1 MIHSMTSLR
10 SVTKIATCSLFAVCS
25 LLSSARAAT
34 VTDLVETPTSL
45 SFNFSGT
52 GYFDWIY
59 LAVPALTY
67 WEINQESHD
76 VNSTQGTYN
85 AFLFFKVPG
94 ENQPFLDYAGPQ
106 VAFGSTLTDT
116 RNFALTS
123 HVFTITVNPTTDNEW
138 GGYRGSYSAQVTGSS
153 VADTGRSI
161 LLLALGLTGLAAIRR
176 AGYSLTGRGTR
187 WFKE

>member
-1 MIHSMTSLR
+1 MTSLR
-10 SVTKIATCSLFAVCS
+10 SVTKIATCSVFAVCS

-52 GYFDWIY
+52 GYFDWIN
-59 LAVPALTY
+59 LAVPALTS
-67 WEINQESHD
+67 WGINLESHD
-76 VNSTQGTYN
+76 VNQAQGTYN
-85 AFLFFKVPG
+85 AFLFYKRPG
-94 ENQPFLDYAGPQ
+94 EIQPFLDYAGPQ
-106 VAFGSTLTDT
+106 VAFGLQLTDI

-123 HVFTITVNPTTDNEW
+123 HVFTITVNSGPGNEW
-138 GGYRGSYSAQVTGSS
+138 GGYRGSYSAQVTGSN

-176 AGYSLTGRGTR
+176 RITR
-187 WFKE
+187 